1 MLVEARQA
9 SVPRSWQEEA
19 RLDAQS
25 VWDGCTSE
33 CAGFKSSASKLS
45 TACLSEWL
53 SDVDTGAALRLGML
67 QFILRRR
74 TRFRTALI
82 CGVSASD

>member
-9 SVPRSWQEEA
+9 SAPRSWQEEA

-67 QFILRRR
+67 QFIFAPSHAFSHRIDMWRL
-74 TRFRTALI
+74 
-82 CGVSASD
+82 SE

>member
-67 QFILRRR
+67 QFISAPSHAFSHRIDMLR
-74 TRFRTALI
+74 L
-82 CGVSASD
+82 SE